1 MPWGFFVAQRQRIPP
16 NFRRLQVDNRY
27 FRAMVQGEH
36 LGNPMGR
43 LSILAGRP
51 DKPLVIAG
59 PCSAESREQVLEAA
73 RQLAAPKRVSFLR
86 AGLWKPRTRPN
97 SFEGLGEEALPWMM
111 EAQRSTGLIAMTE
124 VATPVHVEAVLKAG
138 MEAIWIGARTTVSP
152 FAVQALADALKGA
165 DVTVLVKNP
174 MHADLKLWMGAIER
188 IRANVAGEVGALHR
202 GFSSYGR
209 NDLRNAPMWEIPIAL
224 KAEMPQLPML
234 CDPSH
239 IAGRPDLL
247 QEVAQR
253 AMNLGMEG
261 LMIESHPDPS
271 AARSDAEQQIKPS
284 VVDDLLSRLDIP
296 STCVEASQDRDDLE
310 GMRLQIDS
318 VDEQL
323 MQLLSQRMELAKDIG
338 ALKHRNRWSLLSV
351 SRWRDIIASRTD
363 WGTQLGLSR
372 DFLSKILTSV
382 HEESIRVQGD
392 KADEQRKKRNKNNT

>member
-1 MPWGFFVAQRQRIPP
+1 MLWGFFVAQRQRIPP
-16 NFRRLQVDNRY
+16 NCSRLQDDNRY
-27 FRAMVQGEH
+27 FYNMVQGEH
-36 LGNPMGR
+36 LGNPLGR
-43 LSILAGRP
+43 LSMLSGRL

-59 PCSAESREQVLEAA
+59 PCSAESRNQVLKAA
-73 RQLAAPKRVSFLR
+73 SQLAASKRVSFLR

-124 VATPVHVEAVLKAG
+124 VATPKHVEAVLKAG

-152 FAVQALADALKGA
+152 FAVQALADALKGV

-188 IRANVAGEVGALHR
+188 IRTNVAGEVGALHR

-209 NDLRNAPMWEIPIAL
+209 NDFRNAPMWEIPIAL
-224 KAEMPQLPML
+224 KAEMPELPML

-271 AARSDAEQQIKPS
+271 TARSDAEQQIKPS
-284 VVDDLLSRLDIP
+284 DVDDLLSRLDIP

>member
-1 MPWGFFVAQRQRIPP
+1 MLWGFFVAQRQRIPP
-16 NFRRLQVDNRY
+16 NCSRLQDDNRY
-27 FRAMVQGEH
+27 FCNMVQGEH

-43 LSILAGRP
+43 LSMLSGRL

-59 PCSAESREQVLEAA
+59 PCSAESRNQVLEAA
-73 RQLAAPKRVSFLR
+73 SQLAASKRVSFLR

-124 VATPVHVEAVLKAG
+124 VATPKHVEAVLKAG

-152 FAVQALADALKGA
+152 FAVQALADALKGV

-188 IRANVAGEVGALHR
+188 IRANAAGEVGALHR

-209 NDLRNAPMWEIPIAL
+209 NDFRNAPMWEIPIAL
-224 KAEMPQLPML
+224 KAEMPELPML

-271 AARSDAEQQIKPS
+271 TARSDAEQQIKPS
-284 VVDDLLSRLDIP
+284 DVDDLLSQLDIP

>member
-1 MPWGFFVAQRQRIPP
+1 MPWGFFVPKRQRIPP
-16 NFRRLQVDNRY
+16 KFSRLPDDNLY
-27 FRAMVQGEH
+27 FYNMVHGKH
-36 LGNPMGR
+36 LGNAMGR
-43 LSILAGRP
+43 LSMLAGRP
-51 DKPLVIAG
+51 GKPLVIAG

-73 RQLAAPKRVSFLR
+73 NQLAVTNRVSFLR

-97 SFEGLGEEALPWMM
+97 SFEGLGEAALPWMM

-124 VATPVHVEAVLKAG
+124 VATPKHVETVLKAG
-138 MEAIWIGARTTVSP
+138 MQAIWIGARTTVSP
-152 FAVQALADALKGA
+152 FAVQALADALKGV

-188 IRANVAGEVGALHR
+188 IRANVTGEVGALHR

-209 NDLRNAPMWEIPIAL
+209 NDFRNAPMWEIPIAL

-239 IAGRPDLL
+239 IAGCPDLL

-271 AARSDAEQQIKPS
+271 TARSDAEQQIKPS
-284 VVDDLLSRLDIP
+284 DVEGLLSRLDIP

-351 SRWRDIIASRTD
+351 SRWRDIIASRTG

-372 DFLSKILTSV
+372 DFLAKILTSV

>member
-1 MPWGFFVAQRQRIPP
+1 
-16 NFRRLQVDNRY
+16 
-27 FRAMVQGEH
+27 MVQGEH
-36 LGNPMGR
+36 LHREFPVRIPTQG
-43 LSILAGRP
+43 IRP
-51 DKPLVIAG
+51 VVIAG
-59 PCSAESREQVLEAA
+59 PCSAESRDQVLDVA
-73 RQLAAPKRVSFLR
+73 KRLKAGGQASFFR

-97 SFEGLGEEALPWMM
+97 AFEGLGEAALPWLM
-111 EAQRSTGLIAMTE
+111 EAEQTTGLQAITE
-124 VATPVHVEAVLKAG
+124 VANPSHVEAVMKAG
-138 MEAIWIGARTTVSP
+138 MKAVWIGARTTVSP
-152 FAVQALADALKGA
+152 FAVQALADALRGT
-165 DVTVLVKNP
+165 DILVLVKNP
-174 MHADLKLWMGAIER
+174 MHADLKLWAGAIER
-188 IRANVAGEVGALHR
+188 FVQSCNGQVGALHR
-202 GFSSYGR
+202 GFSSYGSR
-209 NDLRNAPMWEIPIAL
+209 EFRNAPMWEIPIAL
-224 KAEMPQLPML
+224 RAEMPDLPML

-284 VVDDLLSRLDIP
+284 DVDDLLSRLDIP

-372 DFLSKILTSV
+372 DFLAKILTSV

>member
-1 MPWGFFVAQRQRIPP
+1 
-16 NFRRLQVDNRY
+16 
-27 FRAMVQGEH
+27 
-36 LGNPMGR
+36 MGR
-43 LSILAGRP
+43 LSMLTGRP

-73 RQLAAPKRVSFLR
+73 RQLAATKRVSFLR

-97 SFEGLGEEALPWMM
+97 SFEGLGEVALPWMM

-124 VATPVHVEAVLKAG
+124 VATPKHVEAVLKAG

-209 NDLRNAPMWEIPIAL
+209 NDFRNAPMWEIPIAL

-284 VVDDLLSRLDIP
+284 DVDDLLSRLDIP

-372 DFLSKILTSV
+372 DFLAKILTSV

-392 KADEQRKKRNKNNT
+392 KADEQRKKRNKNNI